1 MADEVRLQKFL
12 RRAGVAS
19 RRDSEELIRQG
30 RVTVDGRTVTEL
42 GTRVPRDGEAVR
54 VAVDGDVVEP
64 QPARWVALHK
74 PPRVITTRD
83 DPGGRR
89 TVYDLLP
96 AGPLRDLFHVGR
108 LDYMS
113 EGLLLFTNEGDLAH
127 RLLHPSREVEKRYEV
142 GLVPPAPEG
151 VERRLLD
158 GVRLEDGPARAD
170 AASRLPAPE
179 GAVLLL
185 TLHEGRN
192 REIRRMMSELGVEI
206 RYLRRL
212 SFGPV
217 ELGDLPEGEW
227 RELRE
232 EETESLRRAAGES
245 AERGPAA
252 GREQGR
258 ARDDDA
264 RDGDANRGVSRGDR

>member
-1 MADEVRLQKFL
+1 MAEEVRLQKYL

-19 RRDSEELIRQG
+19 RRGSEELIRQG
-30 RVTVDGRTVTEL
+30 RVTVDGSTVTEL
-42 GTRVPRDGEAVR
+42 GTRVPRDGESVR
-54 VAVDGDVVEP
+54 VAVDGEVVEP

-74 PPRVITTRD
+74 PPRVITSRD
-83 DPGGRR
+83 DPQGRR

-108 LDYMS
+108 LDLMS
-113 EGLLLFTNEGDLAH
+113 EGLLLLTNEGDLAH

-142 GLVPPAPEG
+142 GLAPPVPED
-151 VERRLLD
+151 VERRVLD

-170 AASRLPAPE
+170 AAARLPSPE
-179 GAVLLL
+179 GDILLL

-192 REIRRMMSELGVEI
+192 REIRRMMEELGAEI

-217 ELGDLPEGEW
+217 ELGDLPAGEW
-227 RELRE
+227 RELGE
-232 EETESLRRAAGES
+232 EETESLRE
-245 AERGPAA
+245 AA
-252 GREQGR
+252 GRAGEAEASSGG
-258 ARDDDA
+258 ARPREDDA
-264 RDGDANRGVSRGDR
+264 GDGDANRTASRRDR

>member
-1 MADEVRLQKFL
+1 MAERVRLQKYL

-19 RRDSEELIRQG
+19 RRASEELIREG

-42 GTRVPRDGEAVR
+42 GARVPADPESVT
-54 VAVDGDVVEP
+54 VAVDGEVVEP

-74 PPRVITTRD
+74 PPRVITSRD
-83 DPGGRR
+83 DPRGRR

-96 AGPLRDLFHVGR
+96 EGPLRDLFHVGR

-113 EGLLLFTNEGDLAH
+113 EGLLLLTNEGDLAH

-142 GLVPPAPEG
+142 GLAPPVPGE
-151 VERRLLD
+151 VERSVLD
-158 GVRLEDGPARAD
+158 GVELEDGAASAD
-170 AASRLPAPE
+170 AAARLPAEE

-192 REIRRMMSELGVEI
+192 REIRRMMDELGAKI

-217 ELGDLPEGEW
+217 ELGGLEPGAW
-227 RELRE
+227 RELTGDE
-232 EETESLRRAAGES
+232 VTALGRAGGDDAPAGE
-245 AERGPAA
+245 
-252 GREQGR
+252 
-258 ARDDDA
+258 
-264 RDGDANRGVSRGDR
+264 ANRTRSGRH